1 MPATVQLTLEQ
12 IAKAIKR
19 LSPEELESLE
29 FFLDSKLSSELLKR
43 SHEMHRGKTVKLM
56 DSKLTRKPS

>member
-19 LSPEELESLE
+19 LTPEELESLE
-29 FFLDSKLSSELLKR
+29 MLLDPRMTAELLKR
-43 SHEMHRGKTVKLM
+43 SQEMHMGKTVSLK
-56 DSKLTRKPS
+56 DSKLTRKTS